1 VPRALNPRSEARPR
15 ERAVPLFRIRLQ
27 PGSGAVADPLPL
39 GAIPHDSAA
48 DHRLAFSIESKN
60 TWHRGVAD
68 VRPESGSEVWGALW
82 LIDEEHSEP
91 LDRQEGLF
99 RDPPAYRR
107 IQVAL
112 ETANGDLVTCRS
124 YEVADTHLP
133 SPAYLE
139 TMLRGARAIGLPD
152 HYVATLEAIEH
163 NGFEGG
169 GPG

>member
-1 VPRALNPRSEARPR
+1 MSAPFLYFGFGSNLEA
-15 ERAVPLFRIRLQ
+15 ARLQ
-27 PGSGAVADPLPL
+27 IHCP
-39 GAIPHDSAA
+39 SARFLTTAQLA

-60 TWHRGVAD
+60 TWHGGVANI
-68 VRPESGSEVWGALW
+68 RPEPGSAVWGALW
-82 LIDEEHSEP
+82 MIDEAHSEP

-107 IQVAL
+107 IRVEL

-124 YEVADTHLP
+124 YEVADPHPDGYLP

-139 TMLRGARAIGLPD
+139 TMLRGARAIGLPE
-152 HYVATLEAIEH
+152 HYVAELEAIEH